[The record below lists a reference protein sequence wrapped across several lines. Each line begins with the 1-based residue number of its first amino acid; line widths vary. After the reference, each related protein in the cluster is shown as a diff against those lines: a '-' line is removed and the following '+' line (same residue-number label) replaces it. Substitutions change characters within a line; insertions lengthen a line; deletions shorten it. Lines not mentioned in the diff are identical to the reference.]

1 MSYVIT
7 APCINT
13 RDASCVEVCPVDCIH
28 PAPGEP
34 GHETAEQL
42 FIDPEECIGCD
53 ACVEVCPVG
62 APWPIE
68 DVPAEHRDFVGIA
81 EAYYAAAAADGG
93 AGVSAAGVA
102 ASPASTKRAT

>member
-1 MSYVIT
+1 VSYVIT

-34 GHETAEQL
+34 GHDTAAQL
-42 FIDPEECIGCD
+42 FIDPVECIGCD

-62 APWPIE
+62 APYPIP
-68 DVPAEHRDFVGIA
+68 DVPAEYRDFVGIA
-81 EAYYAAAAADGG
+81 EAYYAAAAAGG
-93 AGVSAAGVA
+93 GD
-102 ASPASTKRAT
+102 RR

>member
-34 GHETAEQL
+34 GHDTAEQL
-42 FIDPEECIGCD
+42 FIDPGACIGCD

-62 APWPIE
+62 APYPIE
-68 DVPAEHRDFVGIA
+68 DVPPEQRDFVAIA
-81 EAYYAAAAADGG
+81 EAYYAERPTTGDGVLG
-93 AGVSAAGVA
+93 AGTA
-102 ASPASTKRAT
+102 ASPASTNRAT